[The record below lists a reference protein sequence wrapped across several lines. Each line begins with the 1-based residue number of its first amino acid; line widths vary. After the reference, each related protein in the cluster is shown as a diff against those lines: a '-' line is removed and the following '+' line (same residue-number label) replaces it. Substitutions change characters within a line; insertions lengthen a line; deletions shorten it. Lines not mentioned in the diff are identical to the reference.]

1 MNDFDY
7 KIEPKGNG
15 FVAKMRTARDGAM
28 RPLVGKKGKPIVFVA
43 RAAAAEAL
51 LTNLC
56 AFVNGHYERDGEIA
70 GHTAAAA
77 NAVFRI
83 IKQKG
88 RTRQITVVTNR
99 RPVRG

>member
-7 KIEPKGNG
+7 DIEPKGNG
-15 FVAKMRTARDGAM
+15 YVAKLRTARDGEM
-28 RPLVGKKGKPIVFVA
+28 RPLVGRKGKPIVFVA
-43 RAAAAEAL
+43 RAEAAEAL
-51 LTNLC
+51 LKNIC
-56 AFVNGHYERDGEIA
+56 AFVNGHYERDGEVA
-70 GHTAAAA
+70 GHTAAAV

-83 IKQKG
+83 VKQKG